1 MRRGNG
7 SGWPAGTSSN
17 KAGQRRA
24 ARRPQHGPANGDF
37 VELLTLL
44 KVLGVFLAGAAVC
57 LLLTVVTTIVAVTL
71 FFCAPAPESSRLR
84 RSRWQSIKL
93 QLRMAPQRLF
103 TVFALRR
110 PLTED
115 TAWYALRLEA
125 GATDAPLPEEPETVA
140 SLPLRAPA
148 AQGHDNMSADRESAR
163 PSRRKTHENTAFSC
177 RHAADQPSQRL
188 RSRKQWIP

>member
-1 MRRGNG
+1 M
-7 SGWPAGTSSN
+7 
-17 KAGQRRA
+17 
-24 ARRPQHGPANGDF
+24 
-37 VELLTLL
+37 ELLTLL

-84 RSRWQSIKL
+84 RSRWQLIKL

-125 GATDAPLPEEPETVA
+125 DAPLPEEPETVA
-140 SLPLRAPA
+140 SLPLRDPA
-148 AQGHDNMSADRESAR
+148 AQGRDNMRRR
-163 PSRRKTHENTAFSC
+163 PGKRPPFPPQNA
-177 RHAADQPSQRL
+177 
-188 RSRKQWIP
+188 

>member
-24 ARRPQHGPANGDF
+24 ARRPQHGPANGDL

-44 KVLGVFLAGAAVC
+44 QVLGVFLTGAAVC
-57 LLLTVVTTIVAVTL
+57 LLLTDVTTFVALTL
-71 FFCAPAPESSRLR
+71 FFCAPAQESSRLR
-84 RSRWQSIKL
+84 RSRWQLFKL

-140 SLPLRAPA
+140 SLPLRDPA
-148 AQGHDNMSADRESAR
+148 AAAPPTQGHDNMRRRPGKRPPFPPQNAREHGFLV
-163 PSRRKTHENTAFSC
+163 PPC
-177 RHAADQPSQRL
+177 R
-188 RSRKQWIP
+188 